1 MQVNL
6 NTREKRRYVSQSFE
20 AIPGTLPWNRF
31 DFFISGSIC
40 CMYLI
45 EPVTEL
51 AVFSPPPR
59 GFHAHSQAHQE

>member
-1 MQVNL
+1 MHVNL

-20 AIPGTLPWNRF
+20 AIPG
-31 DFFISGSIC
+31 GSIC

-51 AVFSPPPR
+51 AVFSPLPR